1 MVTRAASWAYR
12 DAHDEFARTYF
23 RSYGGAVVSSI
34 GLGTYL
40 GEPTDAED
48 DAYESTV
55 RGALEGGVNVLD
67 TAINYRH
74 QRSERAVGAALA
86 GSDVDR
92 EAVLV
97 ATKGGFLPFDG
108 ERPADPGRYV
118 REEYVDAGLVDGES
132 LARGS
137 HCIAPDFLDDQLD
150 RSLANLGLETVDLY
164 YVHNPETQLAE
175 RSRGAVYDQLQAAF
189 ERLEER
195 VAGGDIRGYG
205 VASWDCLRVP
215 TDHPKH
221 LSLAEIVSRARAASD
236 AAGRETTGLRA
247 IQLPFNVEMAD
258 AYTVAA
264 HEGPDGPVSALEF
277 ASEAGLDAFT
287 SASIGQGA
295 LAEPGAIPEAVDAK
309 LAGDTPAQR
318 ALNFAR
324 SAPGVTCSLVGT
336 RDPDH
341 LAENVGAGR
350 FEPMG
355 ARAFDATFE

>member
-1 MVTRAASWAYR
+1 MVTREASWSYR
-12 DAHDEFARTYF
+12 DAHDGFARTYF

-40 GEPTDAED
+40 GEPTDDED
-48 DAYESTV
+48 AAYESTV
-55 RGALEGGVNVLD
+55 RAALEGGVNVLD

-74 QRSERAVGAALA
+74 QRSERAVGRALA
-86 GSDVDR
+86 DSEVDR

-118 REEYVDAGLVDGES
+118 REEYVETALVGRDS

-150 RSLANLGLETVDLY
+150 RSLANLGVETVDLY

-175 RSRGAVYDQLQAAF
+175 RSQEAVYDQLEAAF

-195 VAGGDIRGYG
+195 VASGDIRAYG
-205 VASWDCLRVP
+205 VATWDCFRVP
-215 TDHPKH
+215 PDHPKH
-221 LSLAEIVSRARAASD
+221 LSLAEVVRRARAASD

-247 IQLPFNVEMAD
+247 VQLPFNVRMAD
-258 AYTVAA
+258 AYTVDA
-264 HEGPDGPVSALEF
+264 HEGPEGRVSALEF
-277 ASEAGLDAFT
+277 ASEAGLSVFT
-287 SASIGQGA
+287 SASIGQGE
-295 LAEPGAIPEAVDAK
+295 LAAPDAIPNAVDAK

-336 RDPDH
+336 RDPEH
-341 LAENVGAGR
+341 LAENVAAGR